1 MPGPYLMWVAGE
13 ERPGRGELIPVEDPA
28 TGEIFAHCHAA
39 SEEDV
44 QDTIAL
50 AHAAFKSGVWSR
62 ESRHRRA
69 DVLEKAATLLEAEL
83 PQLIALEVRQT
94 GRAVREMTAQ
104 VPSLVRWLKYYA
116 ALLRVE
122 ERPLL
127 PTTGKL
133 HNFVDRVPLGVVVQI
148 TPFNHPLLIAVKKI
162 APALAAG
169 NSVIVKPSELTP
181 LTTLRLGAIFKAAG
195 LPDGVFS
202 VLPGYGA
209 LTGRALVQ
217 HPLVRKVDVTG
228 GTAAG
233 RAIGAIA
240 GGNLARYTAE
250 LGGKAPLIVFAG
262 ADIQL
267 AVNGIAFGS
276 FIASGQT
283 CIASTRIIVENGVL
297 DAVVRLLRA
306 KTESIASRMG
316 APTNPDSTM
325 GPLVSAKQLSGVE
338 ALVDEAVSAGLA
350 SVVTGGK
357 RMTGTSALDGTD
369 FSKGY
374 FYEPTVLV
382 DTSPS
387 EKNMLKTQLWRKEA
401 FGPVIVVVGFDTEDE
416 AVELANDSEFGL
428 GAGIWTQDLS
438 QAFRVAEQIDAG
450 ITWVNTHH
458 RNDPSSP
465 WGGSKSSSGLGV
477 ENGVEAYQ
485 AYTTA
490 KSTIIN
496 YASTQEALA
505 TDDWFRE
512 SAGAVRYG

>member
-1 MPGPYLMWVAGE
+1 MWVAGA
-13 ERPGRGELIPVEDPA
+13 ERAGRGELIPVEDPA

-39 SEEDV
+39 SEQDV
-44 QDTIAL
+44 QDTVAL
-50 AHAAFKSGVWSR
+50 AQAAFKSGVWVR

-69 DVLEKAATLLEAEL
+69 DVLDKSATLLEAEL
-83 PQLIALEVRQT
+83 PELIALEVRQT
-94 GRAVREMTAQ
+94 GRAIREMKAQ

-127 PTTGKL
+127 PTVGKL

-181 LTTLRLGAIFKAAG
+181 LTTLRLGAIFKTAG
-195 LPDGVFS
+195 IPDGVFN
-202 VLPGYGA
+202 VLPGYGS
-209 LTGRALVQ
+209 LTGKSLVS

-228 GTAAG
+228 GEAAG
-233 RAIGAIA
+233 RAIGALV

-250 LGGKAPLIVFAG
+250 LGGKAPLVVFNS
-262 ADIQL
+262 ADIQV

-283 CIASTRIIVENGVL
+283 CIASTRIIVDNKIFDVVL
-297 DAVVRLLRA
+297 ETLKA
-306 KTESIASRMG
+306 KTESIAKRMG
-316 APTNPDSTM
+316 APTNPDSMM
-325 GPLVSAKQLSGVE
+325 GPLVSAKQLRNVE
-338 ALVDEAVSAGLA
+338 SLVDEAVDTGAA
-350 SVVTGGK
+350 KIVTGGK
-357 RMTGTSALDGTD
+357 RMTSISALDSTD
-369 FSKGY
+369 FSRGY
-374 FYEPTVLV
+374 FYEPTILV
-382 DTSPS
+382 QGALPIDDFRKSAI
-387 EKNMLKTQLWRKEA
+387 WRKEI
-401 FGPVIVVVGFDTEDE
+401 FGPVIVVVGFDTEEE

-428 GAGIWTQDLS
+428 GAGIWTQEMA
-438 QAFRVAEQIDAG
+438 QAFRVSEQIDAG

-465 WGGSKSSSGLGV
+465 WGGSKTSSGLGV

-490 KSTIIN
+490 KSTIIS
-496 YASTQEALA
+496 YASTEESLVSA
-505 TDDWFRE
+505 DWFRE
-512 SAGAVRYG
+512 SAGVVRYG